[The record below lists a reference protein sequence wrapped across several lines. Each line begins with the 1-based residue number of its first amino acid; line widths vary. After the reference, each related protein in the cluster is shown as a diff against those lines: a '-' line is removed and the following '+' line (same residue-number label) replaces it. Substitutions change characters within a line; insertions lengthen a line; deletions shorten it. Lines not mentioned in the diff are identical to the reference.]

1 MLWSGGVEVTGAGE
15 QETGGG
21 QQAAE
26 SCYRGG
32 QETEWS
38 PGEISQ
44 TGSGAQVTLAAGWLE
59 SQEKHLILSWKL

>member
-1 MLWSGGVEVTGAGE
+1 MMSGGVEVTRAGE

-32 QETEWS
+32 EETEWS
-38 PGEISQ
+38 PGETSGR
-44 TGSGAQVTLAAGWLE
+44 GSAPQVTLP
-59 SQEKHLILSWKL
+59 LSPSHCDC